1 MTYRKA
7 KWLIYTVL
15 VGLIPF
21 IARLIIYLSLKD
33 KNIEFLLHEVDF
45 IMFGLI
51 LHITT
56 INELEHFESDDKPW
70 KTVQNGLSIIFIIAY
85 AVIFGLSCIHSVNP
99 EMFEKPVMIWSSI
112 SLSLIS
118 LLISYSTCDRI
129 SKLSLV

>member
-45 IMFGLI
+45 IMFGLV

-70 KTVQNGLSIIFIIAY
+70 KTIQNGLSIIFIILY
-85 AVIFGLSCIHSVNP
+85 AVIFGLSCIYSVNS
-99 EMFEKPVMIWSSI
+99 EMFEKNTMVYSSI
-112 SLSLIS
+112 LLSLIS
-118 LLISYSTCDRI
+118 LLISYSACDRI
-129 SKLSLV
+129 SKLS

>member
-15 VGLIPF
+15 VGLVPF
-21 IARLIIYLSLKD
+21 IARLIIYLALKE
-33 KNIEFLLHEVDF
+33 KNIEFLLHETDF
-45 IMFGLI
+45 IIFGLI

-56 INELEHFESDDKPW
+56 INELEHFELDDKPW
-70 KTVQNGLSIIFIIAY
+70 KTVQNGLSIIFIIVY
-85 AVIFGLSCIHSVNP
+85 AVIFSLSCIHSVNP
-99 EMFEKPVMIWSSI
+99 GMFEKNSMIWSSI
-112 SLSLIS
+112 SLSFIS